1 MSSRKDAL
9 RGDSLVPHID
19 LAVLA
24 AHVRAIIANPHGG
37 TPSST
42 GHPALDDALADLA
55 YHCRSADHHSEAH
68 VLSGNP
74 PFWLTPVPA
83 HVPCQ

>member
-1 MSSRKDAL
+1 M
-9 RGDSLVPHID
+9 PHID
-19 LAVLA
+19 LAVVA
-24 AHVRAIIANPHGG
+24 AHVRAIIANPHAG

-42 GHPALDDALADLA
+42 CDLALDDALADLA
-55 YHCRSADHHSEAH
+55 HHCLSTDHHPEAH

-83 HVPCQ
+83 HVPC